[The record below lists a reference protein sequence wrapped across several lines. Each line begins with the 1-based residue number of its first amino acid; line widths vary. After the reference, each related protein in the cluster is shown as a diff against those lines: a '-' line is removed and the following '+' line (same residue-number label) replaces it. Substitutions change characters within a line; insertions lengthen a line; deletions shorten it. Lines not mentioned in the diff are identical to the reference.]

1 MTDVEAMESR
11 MRVISAQ
18 LAEERSPS
26 MRKELI
32 TEWSNLSRLMNEK
45 TNKAK
50 AEVGQITT
58 GSIKGSATKESATK
72 KLTFVERLVMKIKGL
87 FHR

>member
-1 MTDVEAMESR
+1 
-11 MRVISAQ
+11 
-18 LAEERSPS
+18 
-26 MRKELI
+26 
-32 TEWSNLSRLMNEK
+32 MNEK